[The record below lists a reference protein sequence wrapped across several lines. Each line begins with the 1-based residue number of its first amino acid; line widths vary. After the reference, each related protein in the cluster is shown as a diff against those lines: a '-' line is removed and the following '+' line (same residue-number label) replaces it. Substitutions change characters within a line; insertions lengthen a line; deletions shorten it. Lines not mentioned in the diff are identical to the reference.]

1 MPTTEFELITHYFS
15 QSFPERPEIVLGIGD
30 DAALCTVSPTM
41 QLAISVDTLVAGV
54 HFPLTTSPY
63 DIGYKS
69 LAVNLS
75 DMAAMAATPA
85 WFTLALTCPHINE
98 TWLQGFTEGLLEL
111 ATATQVCLI
120 GGDTTRGPLTITI
133 QIIGLVPAGQALLRR
148 GATVGDGIYVTGT
161 LGEAGLALQWKTHQ
175 LYLAPELQESVEL
188 RLNRP
193 TPRLQEGLA
202 LRGIASS
209 AIDISDGLLADLGHI
224 LTASGVGAT
233 LQLADLPLSPLMRK
247 HLSLQTTWQLALSAG
262 DDYELCFTVPP
273 HQEKR
278 LATVLPPH
286 SYTRIGKIER
296 ALGLRCIDHEGQLFV
311 PPQKGYDHFSRAKS
325 K

>member
-15 QSFPERPEIVLGIGD
+15 QSFPKRPEVAVGIGD
-30 DAALCTVSPTM
+30 DAALCTVPPTM

-54 HFPLTTSPY
+54 HFPLTTSPF

-75 DMAAMAATPA
+75 DMAAMAATPT
-85 WFTLALTCPHINE
+85 WFTLALTCPHVNE
-98 TWLQGFTEGLLEL
+98 SWLQGFTEGLLEL

-133 QIIGLVPAGQALLRR
+133 QIMGFVPTGMALLRR

-161 LGEAGLALQWKTHQ
+161 LGEAGLALLQRTHDQ
-175 LYLAPELQESVEL
+175 LYLASELQDRVEL

-233 LQLADLPLSPLMRK
+233 LQLTDLPLSPLMCK

-278 LATVLPPH
+278 LAVALPPH
-286 SYTRIGKIER
+286 SYTRIGTIEK
-296 ALGLRCIDHEGQLFV
+296 ALGLRCIDHEGQLFI
-311 PPQKGYDHFSRAKS
+311 PSQKGYDHFSR
-325 K
+325 